1 MKTMG
6 KKLYDGMFKFCIG
19 RYPQELDER
28 QMELVNA
35 YYAKVGIVCSVL
47 LTGLFLISQFVI
59 LAVLLAG
66 FDTGRLSWLSVVL
79 LPYGLFIA
87 KRPQPLAIELQ
98 NPDDFTEQKMRHRAA
113 RRKRLVWLIGAALV
127 LGLIAVSKSR
137 LSDIPAW
144 LIAPFAVLA
153 AAAII
158 RFEYQEFGKIE
169 NDLAEKV
176 RRQQDEDS
184 E

>member
-35 YYAKVGIVCSVL
+35 YYAKVGIVCFVL

-59 LAVLLAG
+59 LAGYLTG
-66 FDTGRLSWLSVVL
+66 FDTKWLTWLWIVF
-79 LPYGLFIA
+79 LPYCYFAI

-98 NPDDFTEQKMRHRAA
+98 NPDEFAEQKMRHRAA
-113 RRKRLVWLIGAALV
+113 RRKKVVWLIGAALV
-127 LGLIAVSKSR
+127 LGFIAAAKSR
-137 LSDIPAW
+137 LPDIPAW
-144 LIAPFAVLA
+144 LIAPFAVL
-153 AAAII
+153 IVVVI
-158 RFEYQEFGKIE
+158 MRFEYQEAGKIE

-176 RRQQDEDS
+176 RRQQDEYS